1 MAQEN
6 LLYYGDN
13 LDVLHRHVADESV
26 DLVYLDP
33 PFNSAQDYNVL
44 FKERNGTESA
54 AQIRAFEDTWRWDQ
68 VAARAY
74 QEAVEGG
81 GKVAQAM
88 IAFHSYLGAN
98 DMLAYLAM
106 MAPRLVEL
114 RRVLKE
120 TGSIYLHCDPVA
132 SHYLK
137 ILMDAAFGPANYRN
151 EITWK
156 RTSAHSDT
164 KQGMRRYGKIRD
176 ILLFYTKSDNF
187 TWTPQYTSYSGE
199 YMEAEYRHVSA
210 SGRRYKE
217 TNLTAARPGGDTE
230 YRWHVKRAKGGK
242 VRWEADLEEEYRK
255 PRVGHEYKSVV
266 PYKGRYWAYSRENM
280 KEFVKAGKIV
290 HRETGVPRLMQ
301 FADEMPGIA
310 LQDLWDGIPPA
321 LGDENLGY
329 PTQKPEALLERII
342 QTSSNEGDL
351 VLDPFCGCGT
361 TVAVAQ
367 RLKRRW
373 IGIDITHLAIN
384 LMKRRLHDSFGK
396 NAAFKVIGEPVDGA
410 GAADLAKAD
419 PYQFQWWA
427 LGLVDAR
434 PAEGKRGADE
444 GIDGRIFF
452 HDEADTTQTKQVVL
466 QVKAGHVNV
475 AHVRDLRGVL
485 DREKAEIG
493 VLISLE
499 EPTKPMRREAADTGF
514 YRSPGYHKD
523 YPRLQVLTIG
533 ELLAGGGIDMPPP
546 RQTNVTF
553 KKAPKAKTKKAAN
566 PDFLE

>member
-1 MAQEN
+1 VAQEN

-13 LDVLHRHVADESV
+13 LDVLRRHVADDSV

-68 VAARAY
+68 TAARAY
-74 QEAVEGG
+74 QEIVEGG
-81 GKVAQAM
+81 GKAAQAM

-120 TGSIYLHCDPVA
+120 TGSIYLHCDPTA

-137 ILMDAAFGPANYRN
+137 ILMDAVFGPANFRT
-151 EITWK
+151 EIVWK
-156 RTSAHSDT
+156 RTGAHSDT
-164 KQGMRRYGKIRD
+164 KQGRRQHGRVHD
-176 ILLFYTKSDNF
+176 LILYYSKTDSWTWNPIYTCHD
-187 TWTPQYTSYSGE
+187 PDYIAA
-199 YMEAEYRHVSA
+199 MYRHVEPET
-210 SGRRYKE
+210 GRRYRLD
-217 TNLTAARPGGDTE
+217 NLSAARPGGDTSYE
-230 YRWHVKRAKGGK
+230 WKGVKPYR
-242 VRWEADLEEEYRK
+242 
-255 PRVGHEYKSVV
+255 
-266 PYKGRYWAYSRENM
+266 GRFWAYSKANMEKLEREGRLVYSKSGM
-280 KEFVKAGKIV
+280 PQYK
-290 HRETGVPRLMQ
+290 RYLDETLGVP
-301 FADEMPGIA
+301 
-310 LQDLWDGIPPA
+310 LQDIWNDIPPVGSTA
-321 LGDENLGY
+321 KERLGY

-342 QTSSNEGDL
+342 RASSNEGDL

-396 NAAFKVIGEPVDGA
+396 NAAFKVIGEPVDAA

-452 HDEADTTQTKQVVL
+452 HDEAGATKTKQVVL
-466 QVKAGHVNV
+466 QVKAGHVSV
-475 AHVRDLRGVL
+475 RDVRDLRGVL
-485 DREKAEIG
+485 DREKAEIA

>member
-1 MAQEN
+1 VAQEN

-13 LDVLHRHVADESV
+13 LDVLRRHVADESV

-74 QEAVEGG
+74 QEIVEGG

-120 TGSIYLHCDPVA
+120 TGSIYLHCDPTA

-137 ILMDAAFGPANYRN
+137 ILMDAVFGPANFLN
-151 EITWK
+151 DITWE
-156 RTSAHSDT
+156 RFNFHADAHRW
-164 KQGMRRYGKIRD
+164 GRLHD
-176 ILLFYTKSDNF
+176 IVLCFAKS
-187 TWTPQYTSYSGE
+187 
-199 YMEAEYRHVSA
+199 
-210 SGRRYKE
+210 
-217 TNLTAARPGGDTE
+217 
-230 YRWHVKRAKGGK
+230 
-242 VRWEADLEEEYRK
+242 
-255 PRVGHEYKSVV
+255 
-266 PYKGRYWAYSRENM
+266 
-280 KEFVKAGKIV
+280 AGKHLYTTQRKGYDEKYIKSHFKKDRDGRLYRLDNALAAGQGPARVFFGKMLKPKTGTHWRWSQENIDKLIV
-290 HRETGVPRLMQ
+290 QGRIVLTGKGMPSIIRYL
-301 FADEMPGIA
+301 DEMPGHPIGDVWA
-310 LQDLWDGIPPA
+310 DIPEINSQA
-321 LGDENLGY
+321 HERLGY

-342 QTSSNEGDL
+342 RAGSNGGDL

-373 IGIDITHLAIN
+373 IGIEITRLAVN
-384 LMKRRLHDSFGK
+384 LIRRRLHDSFGR
-396 NAAFKVIGEPVDGA
+396 NAAFKVIGEPVDAA

-452 HDEADTTQTKQVVL
+452 HDEADTTKTKQVVL
-466 QVKAGHVNV
+466 QVKAGHVSV
-475 AHVRDLRGVL
+475 AQVRDLRGVL
-485 DREKAEIG
+485 DRGKTEIG

-523 YPRLQVLTIG
+523 YPRLQLLTIA
-533 ELLAGGGIDMPPP
+533 ELLAGDGIDMPPL
-546 RQTNVTF
+546 RQTNATF
-553 KKAPKAKTKKAAN
+553 KKAPKAKTRKAAN

>member
-1 MAQEN
+1 MMKVAHEN

-13 LDVLHRHVADESV
+13 LDVLRRCVAGESV

-33 PFNSAQDYNVL
+33 PFNSAQNYNAL
-44 FKERNGTESA
+44 LKERKGTETA

-74 QEAVEGG
+74 QEIVEGG

-120 TGSIYLHCDPVA
+120 TGSIYLHCDPAA

-137 ILMDAAFGPANYRN
+137 ILMDAVFGPANYLN
-151 EITWK
+151 DITWE
-156 RTSAHSDT
+156 RFNFHADAHRWGRLHDVV
-164 KQGMRRYGKIRD
+164 
-176 ILLFYTKSDNF
+176 LCFAKS
-187 TWTPQYTSYSGE
+187 
-199 YMEAEYRHVSA
+199 
-210 SGRRYKE
+210 
-217 TNLTAARPGGDTE
+217 
-230 YRWHVKRAKGGK
+230 
-242 VRWEADLEEEYRK
+242 
-255 PRVGHEYKSVV
+255 
-266 PYKGRYWAYSRENM
+266 
-280 KEFVKAGKIV
+280 AGKHLYTTQRKGYDEKYIKSHFKKDRDGRLYRLDNALAAGQGPARVFFGKTLKPKTGTHWRWSQENIDKLIV
-290 HRETGVPRLMQ
+290 QGRIVLTGKGMPSIIRYL
-301 FADEMPGIA
+301 DEMPGHPIG
-310 LQDLWDGIPPA
+310 DVWTDIPEINSQA
-321 LGDENLGY
+321 HERLGY
-329 PTQKPEALLERII
+329 PPQKPEALMERII
-342 QTSSNEGDL
+342 RASSNVDDL

-384 LMKRRLHDSFGK
+384 LIRRRLHDAFGK
-396 NAAFKVIGEPVDGA
+396 NAAFKVIGEPVDPA

-419 PYQFQWWA
+419 AYQFQWWA

-452 HDEADTTQTKQVVL
+452 HDEADTTKTKQVVL
-466 QVKAGHVNV
+466 QVKAGHVSV
-475 AHVRDLRGVL
+475 RDVRDLRGVL

-553 KKAPKAKTKKAAN
+553 KRAPKAKTKKAAE
-566 PDFLE
+566 PDLLG

>member
-1 MAQEN
+1 MPDGNPTN

-13 LDVLHRHVADESV
+13 LDILRRYVKDESV
-26 DLVYLDP
+26 DLIYLDP
-33 PFNSAQDYNVL
+33 PFKSNQDYNVL

-68 VAARAY
+68 TAARAY
-74 QEAVEGG
+74 QEIVEGG
-81 GKVAQAM
+81 GKAAQAM

-120 TGSIYLHCDPVA
+120 TGSIYLHCDPTA

-137 ILMDAAFGPANYRN
+137 ILMDAVFGPANFRT
-151 EITWK
+151 EIVWK
-156 RTSAHSDT
+156 RTGAHSDT
-164 KQGMRRYGKIRD
+164 KQGRRQHGRVHD
-176 ILLFYTKSDNF
+176 LILYYSKTDSWTWNPIYTCHD
-187 TWTPQYTSYSGE
+187 PDYIAA
-199 YMEAEYRHVSA
+199 MYRHVEPET
-210 SGRRYKE
+210 GRRYRLD
-217 TNLTAARPGGDTE
+217 NLSAARPGGDTSYE
-230 YRWHVKRAKGGK
+230 WKGVKPYR
-242 VRWEADLEEEYRK
+242 
-255 PRVGHEYKSVV
+255 
-266 PYKGRYWAYSRENM
+266 GRFWAYSKANMEKLEREGRLVYSKSGM
-280 KEFVKAGKIV
+280 PQYK
-290 HRETGVPRLMQ
+290 RYLDETLGVP
-301 FADEMPGIA
+301 
-310 LQDLWDGIPPA
+310 LQDIWNDIPPVGSTA
-321 LGDENLGY
+321 KERLGY

-342 QTSSNEGDL
+342 RASSNEGDL

-396 NAAFKVIGEPVDGA
+396 NAAFKVIGEPVDAA

-452 HDEADTTQTKQVVL
+452 HDEAGATKTKQVVL
-466 QVKAGHVNV
+466 QVKAGHVSV
-475 AHVRDLRGVL
+475 RDVRDLRGVL
-485 DREKAEIG
+485 DREKAEIA

>member
-1 MAQEN
+1 MQGPEKCAAMTIQEK
-6 LLYYGDN
+6 
-13 LDVLHRHVADESV
+13 LDFLDSCGLIQWPSKGKIPGFKRYLQTSAGVPIV
-26 DLVYLDP
+26 DVVTDVNP
-33 PFNSAQDYNVL
+33 V
-44 FKERNGTESA
+44 G
-54 AQIRAFEDTWRWDQ
+54 
-68 VAARAY
+68 
-74 QEAVEGG
+74 
-81 GKVAQAM
+81 AQA
-88 IAFHSYLGAN
+88 
-98 DMLAYLAM
+98 
-106 MAPRLVEL
+106 
-114 RRVLKE
+114 
-120 TGSIYLHCDPVA
+120 
-132 SHYLK
+132 
-137 ILMDAAFGPANYRN
+137 
-151 EITWK
+151 
-156 RTSAHSDT
+156 
-164 KQGMRRYGKIRD
+164 
-176 ILLFYTKSDNF
+176 
-187 TWTPQYTSYSGE
+187 
-199 YMEAEYRHVSA
+199 AER
-210 SGRRYKE
+210 
-217 TNLTAARPGGDTE
+217 
-230 YRWHVKRAKGGK
+230 
-242 VRWEADLEEEYRK
+242 
-255 PRVGHEYKSVV
+255 
-266 PYKGRYWAYSRENM
+266 
-280 KEFVKAGKIV
+280 
-290 HRETGVPRLMQ
+290 
-301 FADEMPGIA
+301 
-310 LQDLWDGIPPA
+310 
-321 LGDENLGY
+321 LGY

-342 QTSSNEGDL
+342 RASSNEGDL

-384 LMKRRLHDSFGK
+384 LMKRRLHDAFGK
-396 NAAFKVIGEPVDGA
+396 NAAFKVIGEPVDAA